1 MPGIYVSVLINPGI
15 LSGLCGQFNQQLD
28 DGEYAQA
35 GIDINMAVF
44 FILVVC
50 AECNGAVWNQG
61 AVLLAGKQYRG
72 GSPVPGPL
80 EHGEVTSGIPMG
92 RDDEEHGVAAE
103 FIGKPVEKPLPLNED
118 TGVIQG
124 GEDCLKI
131 FGRQ

>member
-28 DGEYAQA
+28 DGQDAQT

-50 AECNGAVWNQG
+50 TEGDCAVWNQG
-61 AVLLAGKQYRG
+61 AVLLTGKQDRG

-80 EHGEVTSGIPMG
+80 EHGEVASGIPVG
-92 RDDEEHGVAAE
+92 RDDEEHGIAAE
-103 FIGKPVEKPLPLNED
+103 FIGKPVQQALPLNED
-118 TGVIQG
+118 TRVVQG
-124 GEDCLKI
+124 GEDGLKI
-131 FGRQ
+131 FGSQ